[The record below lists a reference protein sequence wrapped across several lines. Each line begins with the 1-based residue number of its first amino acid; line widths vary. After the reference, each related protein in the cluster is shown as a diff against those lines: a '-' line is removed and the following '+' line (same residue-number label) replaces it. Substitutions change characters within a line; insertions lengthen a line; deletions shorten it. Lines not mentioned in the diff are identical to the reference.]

1 MKNPVWFMSK
11 FNVTAPINWGI
22 QSEIHLDIGCGN
34 KPRNPFGA
42 KTLIGADIIEREFLG
57 LPRQVQYLKI
67 GIDGLLPLENETLD
81 SISGYDFI
89 EHLSRGPTI
98 ESNMFI
104 RFMNEAFRVLKPN
117 GKLLLVTPAFPSPAA
132 FQDPTHINFITTKT
146 IEYFTGSKPLAA
158 TFGYGFE
165 GSFQEISQEWVGPF
179 SKIWS
184 IPEPSIDRSIES
196 NKVNALT
203 KLSYSVASSRRVISG
218 IRKPSHLMWLL
229 SKPDQTSIQR

>member
-1 MKNPVWFMSK
+1 MKNPLWFMSK
-11 FNVTAPINWGI
+11 FNLTAPTNWGI
-22 QSEIHLDIGCGN
+22 KTEIHLDIGCGN

-42 KTLIGADIIEREFLG
+42 KTLIGADIIERETLR
-57 LPRQVQYLKI
+57 LPGQVQYLKI
-67 GIDGLLPLENETLD
+67 GIDGQLPFENESLD
-81 SISGYDFI
+81 SLSGYDFI

-117 GKLLLVTPAFPSPAA
+117 GTLLLVTPAFPSSAA
-132 FQDPTHINFITTKT
+132 FQDPTHINFITTGT
-146 IEYFTGSKPLAA
+146 LLYFTGSKPAAA

-184 IPEPSIDRSIES
+184 IPEQSIDKSIES
-196 NKVNALT
+196 KKVSAFT
-203 KLSYSVASSRRVISG
+203 KLSYSVASSRRVISN

-229 SKPDQTSIQR
+229 SKPDETSIQR

>member
-1 MKNPVWFMSK
+1 MKNPVWFISK

-22 QSEIHLDIGCGN
+22 HTENHLDIGCGN

-42 KTLIGADIIEREFLG
+42 KTLIGADIIERETLR
-57 LPRQVQYLKI
+57 LPRNVQYLQI
-67 GIDGLLPLENETLD
+67 GLDGQLPLEKDSLD

-104 RFMNEAFRVLKPN
+104 RFMNEAYRVLKPS
-117 GKLLLVTPAFPSPAA
+117 GTLLLVTPSFPSPAA

-146 IEYFTGSKPLAA
+146 IEYFTGSKPLAG

-165 GSFQEISQEWVGPF
+165 GSFKKISQEWIGPF
-179 SKIWS
+179 SKIWNS
-184 IPEPSIDRSIES
+184 PGHSNDKLIES
-196 NKVNALT
+196 SKVNALS
-203 KLSYSVASSRRVISG
+203 KLSYSVANSRRVISG

-229 SKPDQTSIQR
+229 SKPDLTSLQR

>member
-1 MKNPVWFMSK
+1 MKNPLWFMTK
-11 FNVTAPINWGI
+11 FNVTAPTNWGI
-22 QSEIHLDIGCGN
+22 QAEIHLDIGCGN

-42 KTLIGADIIEREFLG
+42 KTLIGADIIERETLR
-57 LPRQVQYLKI
+57 LPRQVQYLKL
-67 GIDGLLPLENETLD
+67 GIEGHLPLENESID

-104 RFMNEAFRVLKPN
+104 RFMNEAFRVLKPD

-146 IEYFTGSKPLAA
+146 IEYFIGPKPTAA

-165 GSFQEISQEWVGPF
+165 GSFQEIGQEWVGPF

-184 IPEPSIDRSIES
+184 IAEQSIDESIQS
-196 NKVNALT
+196 SKVSSPT
-203 KLSYSVASSRRVISG
+203 KLSYLVANSRRVISG

-229 SKPDQTSIQR
+229 SKPNETSIQR